1 MNFSKTKFI
10 ILSML
15 IIIMCIYMTSSV
27 AYGIDNTTAIGIIET
42 VNDAADEQIEI
53 KNRNLIVERAQSHIG
68 CPYSWGGTTSEG
80 FDCSGFVSYCLCG
93 EEGVRLGTTATIAD
107 WPIVE
112 DPQPGDICITYG
124 HCGVYVGD
132 GRMIHASTYEVG
144 VIESEVQSG
153 MFYVRWPDGNL

>member
-68 CPYSWGGTTSEG
+68 CPYS
-80 FDCSGFVSYCLCG
+80 
-93 EEGVRLGTTATIAD
+93 
-107 WPIVE
+107 
-112 DPQPGDICITYG
+112 
-124 HCGVYVGD
+124 
-132 GRMIHASTYEVG
+132 
-144 VIESEVQSG
+144 
-153 MFYVRWPDGNL
+153 